1 MRGLVVLGVALL
13 MGLLPGRAAA
23 QSFDCAKART
33 VVDKAI
39 CADATVARE
48 DANMARLYAAAGT
61 SAWGKGR
68 SNQLATQREWIGDR
82 DTCESLRAGVDETPI
97 GACLLSA
104 YQQRNRDLAVAL
116 LFTDRA
122 LALPVLRRVD
132 PEGAGL
138 YEAIAL
144 YVERGQ
150 GWDRAVTALVTPYW
164 KRMQTDE
171 SASYGRDILA
181 YTMRGPQDVIRSDE
195 DFGAF
200 AYVVSAYF
208 GGVGGT
214 VGAPFPCGAL
224 VRRPGLL
231 SAVTPRFGSTLDS
244 FAFYTDCDS
253 TQPPQPRFDA
263 FLDSLTLVDPACE
276 EGTIRFAMYK
286 SAALDPTSA
295 SLGFPL
301 PQGQLKG
308 APRKIRPAL
317 ASAAIAELADQYW
330 RYAGL
335 TKDEADKRARGWI
348 ARLQRAKQTCGE

>member
-1 MRGLVVLGVALL
+1 MRGLVVLCVAVLL
-13 MGLLPGRAAA
+13 GLLPGRAFA
-23 QSFDCAKART
+23 QSFDCAKAQT

-39 CADATVARE
+39 CADAAVARE
-48 DANMARLYAAAGT
+48 DADMARLYAAAGT

-68 SNQLATQREWIGDR
+68 SNQVAAQREWIADR
-82 DTCESLRAGVDETPI
+82 NTCGHLDGKDATPL
-97 GACLLSA
+97 GGCLLLA

-122 LALPVLRRVD
+122 LALQVLRRVD

-144 YVERGQ
+144 YVDRGR
-150 GWDRAVTALVTPYW
+150 GWDRAVTGLITPYW
-164 KRMQTDE
+164 KRLQSGE
-171 SASYGRDILA
+171 SASYGRDIVA

-200 AYVVSAYF
+200 AYIVSAYF

-231 SAVTPRFGSTLDS
+231 SAVMPRFGSTLDS
-244 FAFYTDCDS
+244 FAFYTDCGS

-263 FLDSLTLVDPACE
+263 FLDSLTQVDPDCE

-295 SLGFPL
+295 GLGLPL
-301 PQGQLKG
+301 PQGQFKG
-308 APRKIRPAL
+308 RPQSIKPTL
-317 ASAAIAELADQYW
+317 VSAAIAELADQYW

-335 TKDEADKRARGWI
+335 NRAEADKRARGWI
-348 ARLQRAKQTCGE
+348 ARLLRAKQTCGE

>member
-1 MRGLVVLGVALL
+1 MVRKLLVLAGMILL
-13 MGLLPGRAAA
+13 GLLPGKAAA
-23 QSFDCAKART
+23 QSFDCAKARSA
-33 VVDKAI
+33 VDKAI
-39 CADATVARE
+39 CADAAVARE
-48 DANMARLYAAAGT
+48 DADMARLYAAAGS

-68 SNQLATQREWIGDR
+68 SNQLPAQREWIGDR
-82 DTCESLRAGVDETPI
+82 DTCGHLHGKDATPV
-97 GACLLSA
+97 GRCLLSA

-116 LFTDRA
+116 LFADRA

-144 YVERGQ
+144 YVAREQ

-164 KRMQTDE
+164 TRLQSDE
-171 SASYGRDILA
+171 SASYGRDIVA
-181 YTMRGPQDVIRSDE
+181 DTIRGPQDVVRSDE

-200 AYVVSAYF
+200 AYIVSAYF

-214 VGAPFPCGAL
+214 VGAPFPCAAL

-244 FAFYTDCDS
+244 FAFYTDCGS

-263 FLDSLTLVDPACE
+263 FLSSLTQVDPDCE
-276 EGTIRFAMYK
+276 KGTIRFAMYK

-295 SLGFPL
+295 GLGFPL

-308 APRKIRPAL
+308 RPQSIKPTL
-317 ASAAIAELADQYW
+317 GSAAIAELADQYW

-335 TKDEADKRARGWI
+335 TKAEADKRARGWI

>member
-1 MRGLVVLGVALL
+1 MRGLVVLCVAVLL
-13 MGLLPGRAAA
+13 GLLPGRAAA

-33 VVDKAI
+33 VIDKAI
-39 CADATVARE
+39 CADPAVARE
-48 DANMARLYAAAGT
+48 DADMALLYAAAGT

-68 SNQLATQREWIGDR
+68 SNQLAAQRDWIVGR
-82 DTCESLRAGVDETPI
+82 DTCGHLDGKDATSVGE
-97 GACLLSA
+97 CLLSA
-104 YQQRNRDLAVAL
+104 YQRRNRDLAVAL
-116 LFTDRA
+116 LFTDRT

-138 YEAIAL
+138 YEAITL

-164 KRMQTDE
+164 KRLQTEE

-181 YTMRGPQDVIRSDE
+181 ETVRGPQDVIRSDE

-200 AYVVSAYF
+200 AYIVAAYF
-208 GGVGGT
+208 VEVGGMA
-214 VGAPFPCGAL
+214 GAPFPCAAL
-224 VRRPGLL
+224 IRRPGLL
-231 SAVTPRFGSTLDS
+231 SAITPRFGSALDNLALYS
-244 FAFYTDCDS
+244 GCGE
-253 TQPPQPRFDA
+253 TQPPQPRLDA
-263 FLDSLTLVDPACE
+263 FLDSLTLVDPDCE

-308 APRKIRPAL
+308 RPQSIRPTV

-335 TKDEADKRARGWI
+335 TKAEADKRAKGWV
-348 ARLQRAKQTCGE
+348 ARLLRAKQTCGE